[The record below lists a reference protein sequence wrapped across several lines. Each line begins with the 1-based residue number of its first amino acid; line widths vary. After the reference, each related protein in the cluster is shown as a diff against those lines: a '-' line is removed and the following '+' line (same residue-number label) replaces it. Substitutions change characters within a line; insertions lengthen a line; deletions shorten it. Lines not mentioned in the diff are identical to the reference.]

1 MQRKGLIEN
10 PASLGKG
17 ELDVATNEREA
28 KGEFDVETNK
38 REAKG
43 ANLMWQPIRDTHR
56 QNTVSIMAAHSMK
69 HAMYLLEIPK
79 NCLIGIEPV
88 QMRSLSTSLQHS
100 LRYIASDHSRGFPL

>member
-38 REAKG
+38 RHTQTEHGEHHGCTLNEACDV
-43 ANLMWQPIRDTHR
+43 P
-56 QNTVSIMAAHSMK
+56 
-69 HAMYLLEIPK
+69 P
-79 NCLIGIEPV
+79 
-88 QMRSLSTSLQHS
+88 
-100 LRYIASDHSRGFPL
+100 